1 MIIVIVMMFCMVLVA
16 VGAYLFLNRPQEG
29 DECEVETPDDNALT
43 YEIDDEGECVLKSC
57 KSGYYKSGK
66 ECLVEEEEDVY
77 IPPVVVDIP
86 AEFRTSS
93 GPWRMVDGR
102 DTMKNHNTG
111 RLDGNLWASEW
122 NEVGKWYQMDNGKIA
137 EIVGVAIKGRMSG
150 ADKSWGPQFVK
161 TFKVKYY
168 VSGVWKDVD
177 GGATFDGNVDHD
189 TLVEV
194 MFATPVTTRY
204 IRIYPQT
211 WNKHMSLRSG
221 LITNDTVDASAHK
234 LLNIPA
240 DKRAASSWWQN
251 NDSPNWHPNKGV
263 LGSGTGWHPKSGRA
277 SDGSEWYELQMDSP
291 TDVTGVALQGRGGDN
306 KTKSWD
312 FQWITTF
319 KAQYKNTSGNW
330 VDVDDGFVYSGCSD
344 KESTV
349 WVPFNTPVNTTAVR
363 IYPKT
368 WHRNFT
374 GRFDLLGPSGS
385 SEGYQIGPMVKEIQ
399 GFSFY

>member
-1 MIIVIVMMFCMVLVA
+1 MKPAVIA
-16 VGAYLFLNRPQEG
+16 AIVGAMCLSSSIGSAMSMGGGTEEG
-29 DECEVETPDDNALT
+29 GECTPEETPDPNAT
-43 YEIDDEGECVLKSC
+43 YAFNADGECVPTC
-57 KSGYYKSGK
+57 ISGYIKESGT
-66 ECLVEEEEDVY
+66 CVEDLG
-77 IPPVVVDIP
+77 PPVVVDVP

-93 GPWRMVDGR
+93 GPWRMVGGR

-137 EIVGVAIKGRMSG
+137 KIVGLAIKGRKSG
-150 ADKSWGPQFVK
+150 ADKPWGPQFVK

-168 VSGVWKDVD
+168 DNGEWKDVD
-177 GGATFDGNVDHD
+177 GGATFTGNTDHD
-189 TLVEV
+189 TQVDV
-194 MFATPVTTRY
+194 NFATPVTTRY

-240 DKRAASSWWQN
+240 DKRAASSWWKN
-251 NDSPNWHPNKGV
+251 NDNANWHPSKGV

-277 SDGSEWYELQMDSP
+277 DDGSEWYELQMDSP

-306 KTKSWD
+306 KTKNWD

-319 KAQYKNTSGNW
+319 TAQYKDTSGNW
-330 VDVDDGFVYSGCSD
+330 VDVDDGFVYSGSSD

-385 SEGYQIGPMVKEIQ
+385 SEGYRSRPVEKEIE

>member
-1 MIIVIVMMFCMVLVA
+1 MAQVAMIAGLGVMCLSSS
-16 VGAYLFLNRPQEG
+16 VGAALMMGGGDGEEGAACTQEG
-29 DECEVETPDDNALT
+29 TIDPNAT
-43 YEIDDEGECVLKSC
+43 YTFNADGECVPTC
-57 KSGYYKSGK
+57 ISGYIKESGT
-66 ECLVEEEEDVY
+66 CVEDLG
-77 IPPVVVDIP
+77 PPVVVDVP

-93 GPWRMVDGR
+93 GPWKMAKGR

-111 RLDGNLWASEW
+111 RLDGNLWASDW
-122 NEVGKWYQMDNGKIA
+122 NEVGKWYQMANGKLA
-137 EIVGVAIKGRMSG
+137 KVVGVAIKGRKSG

-168 VSGVWKDVD
+168 DNGEWKDVD
-177 GGATFDGNVDHD
+177 GGATFTGNTDHD
-189 TLVEV
+189 TQVDV
-194 MFATPVTTRY
+194 NFATPVTTRY

-240 DKRAASSWWQN
+240 DKRAASSWWKN
-251 NDSPNWHPNKGV
+251 NDNANWHPKKGG

-291 TDVTGVALQGRGGDN
+291 TDVTGVALQGRGGNN

-319 KAQYKNTSGNW
+319 TAQYKDTSGNW
-330 VDVDDGFVYSGCSD
+330 VDVDDGFVYSGSSD

-385 SEGYQIGPMVKEIQ
+385 SEGYRSRPVEKEIEA
-399 GFSFY
+399 FSFY